1 MPRLVAQAALRPI
14 PTLCAS
20 RAVIAVGRPPVLL
33 ASWRAVKMTPERYD
47 GNGARTRKLE
57 GRRGALGMA
66 AGGPLIIDKQD
77 RLAGE
82 LPGDEVAIVVRL
94 T

>member
-1 MPRLVAQAALRPI
+1 
-14 PTLCAS
+14 
-20 RAVIAVGRPPVLL
+20 
-33 ASWRAVKMTPERYD
+33 MTPERYD

-77 RLAGE
+77 RLTGE